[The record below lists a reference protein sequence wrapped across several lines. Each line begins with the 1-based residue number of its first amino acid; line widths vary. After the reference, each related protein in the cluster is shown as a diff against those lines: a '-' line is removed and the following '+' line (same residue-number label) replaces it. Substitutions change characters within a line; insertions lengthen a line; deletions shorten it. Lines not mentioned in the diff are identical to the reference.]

1 MRFLGKTSAKTGCA
15 ALLFGGL
22 ALLASCGG
30 PVKGNYFVP
39 MDNSGNCVT
48 TKVTDDGKLE
58 QFSGNRGQAEFDE
71 AAKTCPPPS
80 QAEEFEKCMY
90 AKKWI
95 SYRKCGPLV
104 M

>member
-1 MRFLGKTSAKTGCA
+1 MRFWGKTSAKTA
-15 ALLFGGL
+15 HAVLIFGGL

-30 PVKGNYFVP
+30 PVQGNYFVP

-48 TKVTDDGKLE
+48 TKVTSDGKLE

-71 AAKTCPPPS
+71 AAKSCPPPS
-80 QAEEFEKCMY
+80 DAEAFEKCMY